1 MTECVAS
8 HEPQTTNHDNKGAIM
23 AQYASDIES
32 VLKYKDAKKEAQ
44 NERQK
49 ILAEMKKTA
58 AEKNNVIKKA
68 LAAQRAKFGAGAG
81 GGNGG
86 MSADA
91 VLERLRAE
99 ASESFDEKLRDA
111 DEKLRKIKSP
121 SKANLVR
128 GILGR
133 AGSGLF

>member
-1 MTECVAS
+1 
-8 HEPQTTNHDNKGAIM
+8 M